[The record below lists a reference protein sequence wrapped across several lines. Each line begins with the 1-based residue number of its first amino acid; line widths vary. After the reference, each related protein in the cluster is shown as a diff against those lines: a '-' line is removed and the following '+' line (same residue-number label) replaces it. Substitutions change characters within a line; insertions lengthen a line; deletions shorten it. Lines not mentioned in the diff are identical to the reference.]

1 LKGKEMSPQEAFGV
15 ALILIALAVPV
26 IVIGVV
32 YYLKKRFE
40 HKQIMEA
47 LEKGTPLSEL
57 RVVKPKPVGP
67 IWIKYLSSGVL
78 ILGIG
83 LAFIVAEPW
92 MGSHSPALFVG
103 IILCGVGIASL
114 IRGLLYRKYQPQSQ
128 LAVKKNVA
136 ENKNPPVVST
146 PETSQPTNE

>member
-1 LKGKEMSPQEAFGV
+1 MSPNEAFGV

-26 IVIGVV
+26 IVVGVV

-40 HKQIMEA
+40 HKQIMIA

-57 RVVKPKPVGP
+57 RSIKPKPVGP

-78 ILGIG
+78 ILVIG
-83 LAFIVAEPW
+83 LAFIAAGPR
-92 MGSHSPALFVG
+92 MGSGAPMLFVG

-114 IRGLLYRKYQPQSQ
+114 IRGLLYRKYQPQNQPSAKSN
-128 LAVKKNVA
+128 AV
-136 ENKNPPVVST
+136 ENKSPLGAST
-146 PETSQPTNE
+146 SETLQQSNE

>member
-1 LKGKEMSPQEAFGV
+1 MSPTEAIGV
-15 ALILIALAVPV
+15 ALILIACAVPV
-26 IVIGVV
+26 IIVAVV

-57 RVVKPKPVGP
+57 RSVKSKPVGP
-67 IWIKYLSSGVL
+67 IWVKYLSSGVL
-78 ILGIG
+78 ILAIG
-83 LAFIVAEPW
+83 LAFIVAGPR
-92 MGSHSPALFVG
+92 MGSPMMFVG

-114 IRGLLYRKYQPQSQ
+114 IRGLLYRKYQPKSQ
-128 LAVKKNVA
+128 LSANSNNA

-146 PETSQPTNE
+146 PETLQPTNE